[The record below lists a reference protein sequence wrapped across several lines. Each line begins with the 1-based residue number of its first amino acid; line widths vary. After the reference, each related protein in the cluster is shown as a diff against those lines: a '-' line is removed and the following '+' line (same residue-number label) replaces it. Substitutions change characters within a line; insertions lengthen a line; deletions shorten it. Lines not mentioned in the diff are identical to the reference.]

1 MTLKSIIKKMGEL
14 ILNEILKTYNLTKQF
29 KKFSAVQDLNMTI
42 EKGDIYGFLGENGA
56 GKTTTI
62 RMIMGL
68 IKKTSGQ
75 IELFSRE
82 YSEKNKELL
91 KRIGSMIEYP
101 GFYPNLTAAE
111 NLDIHRRMM
120 GMNDKSCIVDALRT
134 TGILDVK
141 DKRVKEFSLGMKQ
154 RLGISRAIL
163 HHPEFLILD
172 EPTNGL
178 DPKGI
183 KEIRE
188 LILELNREQGIT
200 FLISTHI
207 LSEIQQIATKIGIIN
222 KGILLEEINYDELQ
236 KRNRHYIRLKVNDD
250 RKAAFILENNL
261 KIKDYEIWQKN
272 VIRIYEGVDKI
283 SEINTM
289 MIQNGLEVT
298 EICIKLDSLE
308 DYFLKIIRNDEMRSF
323 DIYYDKR

>member
-1 MTLKSIIKKMGEL
+1 MG
-14 ILNEILKTYNLTKQF
+14 NILKTYNLTKIY
-29 KKFSAVQDLNMTI
+29 KNCTAVEDLNMTI
-42 EKGDIYGFLGENGA
+42 NQGDIYGFLGENGA

-68 IKKTSGQ
+68 IKVTSGE
-75 IELFSRE
+75 IELFSKKFSNKNRE
-82 YSEKNKELL
+82 VL

-101 GFYPNLTAAE
+101 GFYPNLTAKE

-120 GMNDKSCIVDALRT
+120 GIQDKTCIMDALKI
-134 TGILDVK
+134 TGIEDVSNK
-141 DKRVKEFSLGMKQ
+141 KVKEFSLGMKQ

-188 LILELNREQGIT
+188 LILDLNKKQGIT

-207 LSEIQQIATKIGIIN
+207 LSEIQQMATKIGIIN
-222 KGILLEEINYDELQ
+222 RGILLEEVSYKELQ
-236 KRNRHYIRLKVNDD
+236 KK
-250 RKAAFILENNL
+250 K
-261 KIKDYEIWQKN
+261 
-272 VIRIYEGVDKI
+272 
-283 SEINTM
+283 
-289 MIQNGLEVT
+289 
-298 EICIKLDSLE
+298 
-308 DYFLKIIRNDEMRSF
+308 
-323 DIYYDKR
+323 